1 MIYLDNA
8 ATSGKKPPVVIS
20 AVNTALSNFSANPG
34 RSGYKTAMDTAYK
47 IYDIRTKIKDFFGA
61 DTVENVVFT
70 SNCTY
75 ALNCVIKAGFLGHIV
90 TSDVEHNAVMRPL
103 WKEST
108 SGKIRF
114 TAAKTYALD
123 DEKTVESFK
132 NAIKSDT
139 SLVVCTH
146 ASNVTGQVNPIERIG
161 ELCAQK
167 GIPFLVDAAQSAGV
181 LPIDMQK
188 MHIDFLC
195 VAAHKGLYAPMGT
208 GILIARRPLLNTVI
222 EGGTGTSSV
231 NFVQPDDM
239 PERMESGTVN
249 VPGIFGI
256 GAGIDY
262 LNKKGIDNIYRH
274 EMYLAQYLY
283 RRLRENK
290 KIILY
295 TPFPEMH
302 KFVPVIPFNVLNM
315 PSEETAQYLAGKN
328 IALRSGLHCAPTAH
342 KKIGTEKV
350 GAVRVSIGGFNTRND
365 IDYLVKMLKIL

>member
-8 ATSGKKPPVVIS
+8 ATSGIKPPVVIS
-20 AVNTALSNFSANPG
+20 AVNTALSKFSANPG

-61 DTVENVVFT
+61 DTGENVVFT
-70 SNCTY
+70 PNCTY
-75 ALNCVIKAGFLGHIV
+75 ALNCVIKAGFQGHIV

-123 DEKTVESFK
+123 SEKTVESFR

-139 SLVVCTH
+139 SLVICTH
-146 ASNVTGQVNPIERIG
+146 ASNVTGQVTPIEQIG
-161 ELCAQK
+161 KLCAQK

-181 LPIDMQK
+181 LPIDMQS
-188 MHIDFLC
+188 MHIDYLC

-208 GILIARRPLLNTVI
+208 GILIARRPLQNTVI

-231 NFVQPDDM
+231 NFAQPEEM

-262 LNKKGIDNIYRH
+262 VNKKGVDNIYRH
-274 EMYLAQYLY
+274 EMRLAQYLY
-283 RRLRENK
+283 RKLSENK

-295 TPFPEMH
+295 TPFPEMQ
-302 KFVPVIPFNVLNM
+302 KCAPVIPFNLQEM
-315 PSEETAQYLAGKN
+315 PSEEAAQYLAGKN
-328 IALRSGLHCAPTAH
+328 IAVRSGLHCAPTAH
-342 KKIGTEKV
+342 KKLGTENIGT
-350 GAVRVSIGGFNTRND
+350 VRVSIGSFNTKND
-365 IDYLVKMLKIL
+365 VDYLVNVLKFL